1 LKFFN
6 RMQKGNM
13 SRLWKSL
20 TFSNVIALLA
30 LFIALGG
37 SVYAASNK
45 IDGSQIKAKSLPGNR
60 LMPESVAAA
69 QLKKGSIGEAQ
80 LKANAVNGKQIKAG
94 AVSAGKIAKNTITGT
109 QVKAGSLEGAQI
121 KAGSLG
127 ATQINQ
133 TTLTGIS
140 AANIHTVQYV
150 TSTVAIAPETETTS
164 PAPTSATATC
174 PVGMKVIGG
183 GANVSNPKFG
193 SAYEA
198 APNAERSGWTAFGYA
213 YEPNVSLTVTAICTP
228 VAAPAG

>member
-1 LKFFN
+1 MK
-6 RMQKGNM
+6 KGTM

-60 LMPESVAAA
+60 LMPETVAAN
-69 QLKKGSIGEAQ
+69 QIKKGSIGEAQ
-80 LKANAVNGKQIKAG
+80 LKANSVNGKQVKPSAIT
-94 AVSAGKIAKNTITGT
+94 AGKIANGTITGA
-109 QVKAGSLEGAQI
+109 QVKS
-121 KAGSLG
+121 GSLG

-150 TSTVAIAPETETTS
+150 TTSVALNPELPGGNS
-164 PAPTSATATC
+164 LTATC
-174 PVGMKVIGG
+174 PAGMKVIGG
-183 GANVSNPKFG
+183 GANTSNSKEG
-193 SAYEA
+193 YVNESG
-198 APNAERSGWTAFGYA
+198 PNGEHSGWLAVGYGG
-213 YEPNVSLTVTAICTP
+213 YESTVTMYVTAICTP
-228 VAAPAG
+228 VAAPVG